1 MKNKPTVEYHIP
13 TFLNSKPIAILT
25 IVLLYVLIARV
36 SLLFSIPPGNVSP
49 IYPSIGLGIASALI
63 LGRGMLFA
71 IWLGSFATNMI
82 FFYQASLINGDSFL
96 KIFLLT
102 FFIALGN
109 LFAAAI
115 GISLIEKYTK
125 GEYPLKS
132 GKNILLFLFM
142 GVFVTCFI
150 NSIMGVSVLSMAGYI
165 SEHEIVYT
173 FITWF
178 LGDAIGFVI
187 LAPFILAWSH
197 KSSIKLDLTYIL
209 KLIGIASLTI
219 LFSLVIFLYSKENKY
234 LILTILLIT
243 TYHFDMRFTVVIIQI
258 VTIFSVIATY
268 LGIGPFVMLN
278 SNDSILVLDSFL
290 SVSTVTTLLFAGVIS
305 ERKLAD
311 ENLKK
316 QAHSL
321 NERVKELKCLHT
333 ISEIAQKKNISLEE
347 IIKES
352 LPVIANGYQYPEI
365 TTCHISLMGSSYAMP
380 NFKKTIWSQECDI
393 YVGEE
398 SLGKIEVYY
407 LEEKPMEYEGPFL
420 LEEGNLLK
428 SVSDILGKAI
438 ESMQIMEELQK
449 KQGILQSTIESPK
462 DISIYSINRNYE
474 YLSFNHLHQSLI
486 IQKYNIIIEKGMS
499 LLECIDSLEDK
510 KNYKNEFD
518 KVFQGKS
525 ISIIE
530 ENKNNSTYWEIK
542 CSPIINRKDEIIGAT
557 VFSLNI
563 TDKINAADALKRSE
577 EKYRSVFEN
586 VQDVFYITKMD
597 GTFIEI
603 SPSVKAVTG
612 YDATEL
618 IGSNAESIYILGNR
632 NIFLDALKKNSKVKG
647 FETQTSHKNG
657 KIIDISIDATLL
669 FDSEGTPTHIESV
682 LRDITERKKTE
693 EALRKSEE
701 KYRTI
706 FENIQD
712 VFFQSNIDG
721 IVIDVSPSILQHTG
735 YTREELIG
743 TSISN
748 YYVNP
753 KEREHF
759 LKILL
764 TYNVV
769 TDFVI
774 QMKTKFAEV
783 LYISL
788 NARLILDSD
797 GKPSYIEGAMRN
809 VNDRIKSEEALKKS
823 EEKYR
828 SIFENVQDVFF
839 QTSMTDDLVTEISPS
854 CETISGYTREEIIGV
869 NALTFFYKPE
879 QRIPYLKKLHQKGEV
894 LDYELELKTKKG
906 ELRIVSVSSK
916 LIYNAKGDLSH
927 IDGVMRDITQRK
939 INETEIANQN
949 TRLQVQNKELEQFV
963 YVTSHDLQEPL
974 ITLKCFSEL
983 ISNEYQDTL
992 DDQGKQYLNF
1002 IFQSSTRMQELVRGL
1017 LEYSRIG
1024 RESNL
1029 STIDCNQ
1036 IISDIL
1042 ADLKVLIDKNNVQF
1056 SIDNLPHINGYP
1068 LGMRLLFQNLI
1079 SNAIKF
1085 RKKDTIPQ
1093 ISITASEQKNDWLF
1107 SVKDNGIGIEE
1118 KNYDKVFII
1127 FKRIHNREDYEG
1139 TGIGLAQC
1147 KKIIALHGG
1156 SIWIES
1162 TLGEGSNFKFTIPKI
1177 SIT

>member
-1 MKNKPTVEYHIP
+1 MKNKPAGKYHIP
-13 TFLNSKPIAILT
+13 FFFNSEPIAILT
-25 IVLLYVLIARV
+25 ITLLYVLIARV
-36 SLLFSIPPGNVSP
+36 SLLFSIPPGNISP
-49 IYPSIGLGIASALI
+49 IYPSIGFGIASALI
-63 LGRGMLFA
+63 LGRRMLFA

-96 KIFLLT
+96 KILLLT
-102 FFIALGN
+102 SLIASVN
-109 LFAAAI
+109 LFTAAI

-125 GEYPLKS
+125 GEYPLNS
-132 GKNILLFLFM
+132 GKNILLFLSI
-142 GVFVTCFI
+142 GVFVICFI
-150 NSIMGVSVLSMAGYI
+150 NSIMGVSIFSMAGYV
-165 SEHEIVYT
+165 SEHQIVYT

-178 LGDAIGFVI
+178 LGDAIGFII

-197 KSSIKLDLTYIL
+197 KSSIKLDLTYMS

-219 LFSLVIFLYSKENKY
+219 LFCLVIFIYSKENKY
-234 LILTILLIT
+234 LILAILLIT

-268 LGIGPFVMLN
+268 LGIGPFVMAN
-278 SNDSILVLDSFL
+278 SNDSILILDSFL

-333 ISEIAQKKNISLEE
+333 ISEITQKKDISLEE
-347 IIKES
+347 IIKQS
-352 LPVIANGYQYPEI
+352 LLVIANGYQYPEI
-365 TTCHISLMGSSYAMP
+365 TTCRISLMGSIYTMP
-380 NFKKTIWSQECDI
+380 NFRKTMWSQEYAI
-393 YVGEE
+393 YVREE

-407 LEEKPMEYEGPFL
+407 LEEKPLEYEGPFL
-420 LEEGNLLK
+420 LEEANLLK
-428 SVSDILGKAI
+428 SVSDILGKTI

-474 YLSFNHLHQSLI
+474 YLSFNHLHQLLI
-486 IQKYNIIIEKGMS
+486 VQKYNIIIEKGMS
-499 LLECIDSLEDK
+499 LLDFIDNPEDK
-510 KNYKNEFD
+510 KRYKNEFN
-518 KVFQGKS
+518 KVFEGKN

-530 ENKNNSTYWEIK
+530 ENKKDSTYWEIK
-542 CSPIINRKDEIIGAT
+542 CSPIINQKDEIIGAT

-563 TDKINAADALKRSE
+563 TDKIKAAEALRKSE

-586 VQDVFYITKMD
+586 VQDVFYITKID

-612 YDATEL
+612 YEPIEL
-618 IGSNAESIYILGNR
+618 IGSNAESIYISDNR
-632 NIFLDALKKNSKVKG
+632 NLFLDALKKNSKIKG
-647 FETQTSHKNG
+647 FETQTLHKNG
-657 KIIDISIDATLL
+657 KILDITIDATLL
-669 FDSEGTPTHIESV
+669 FDSEGNPTHIESV

-693 EALRKSEE
+693 EALKKSEE
-701 KYRTI
+701 KYRT
-706 FENIQD
+706 
-712 VFFQSNIDG
+712 
-721 IVIDVSPSILQHTG
+721 
-735 YTREELIG
+735 
-743 TSISN
+743 
-748 YYVNP
+748 
-753 KEREHF
+753 
-759 LKILL
+759 
-764 TYNVV
+764 
-769 TDFVI
+769 
-774 QMKTKFAEV
+774 
-783 LYISL
+783 
-788 NARLILDSD
+788 
-797 GKPSYIEGAMRN
+797 
-809 VNDRIKSEEALKKS
+809 
-823 EEKYR
+823 
-828 SIFENVQDVFF
+828 IFENVQDVFF
-839 QTSMTDDLVTEISPS
+839 QTSLTDDLVTEISPS
-854 CETISGYTREEIIGV
+854 CETLSGYKREEIIGV

-879 QRIPYLKKLHQKGEV
+879 QRIRYLKKLHQKGEV

-916 LIYNAKGDLSH
+916 LIYDAKGNLNH
-927 IDGVMRDITQRK
+927 IDGVIRDITQRK
-939 INETEIANQN
+939 INEIEIANQN
-949 TRLQVQNKELEQFV
+949 TRLQVQNKELEQFA

-983 ISNEYQDTL
+983 IGDEYREIL

-1029 STIDCNQ
+1029 SRVDCNQ
-1036 IISDIL
+1036 IINDIL
-1042 ADLKVLIDKNNVQF
+1042 DDLKVLIDKNNVQF
-1056 SIDNLPHINGYP
+1056 SIDNLPHLNGYP
-1068 LGMRLLFQNLI
+1068 LGIRLLFQNLI
-1079 SNAIKF
+1079 VNAIKF
-1085 RKKDTIPQ
+1085 RKKDVSPQ
-1093 ISITASEQKNDWLF
+1093 ITITVSEQKKDWLF
-1107 SVKDNGIGIEE
+1107 SVKDNGIGIEK
-1118 KNYDKVFII
+1118 KNYDKIFII

-1156 SIWIES
+1156 SIWVES
-1162 TLGEGSNFKFTIPKI
+1162 RLGEGSNFKFTIPKI